1 MDSVPIGGQG
11 CGSQK
16 SPVVEAVEDLGREFR
31 CSIWYEFHMDVIE
44 LKIDCITGIA
54 LVAV

>member
-44 LKIDCITGIA
+44 LKIDCITGIV